1 MKTFL
6 TAAAFAV
13 LASQGSAATISGESF
28 DWRLTTVDS
37 HDRDNLAQYDGGFVV
52 RIHNN
57 TDANIAFDISWRY
70 TREGDRP
77 DVIVTSD
84 SRRFFG
90 WTAEQADAICTAD
103 NCVVR
108 AVLGEDVYGDNGAF
122 WSAGVE
128 RRRRLVD
135 RFSFIGNV
143 AGPIAPVPLPASL
156 PLLAIVLGGAG
167 LIARR
172 RKNA

>member
-1 MKTFL
+1 MKKIL
-6 TAAAFAV
+6 AAAAFAL
-13 LASQGSAATISGESF
+13 LASQGTAATISGESF
-28 DWRLTTVDS
+28 DWRLTTLDS
-37 HDRDNLAQYDGGFVV
+37 SDRANLEQYDGGFVV

-77 DVIVTSD
+77 DVIVLAD
-84 SRRFFG
+84 RRRFFG
-90 WTAEQADAICTAD
+90 WTAEQADEICTAS

-108 AVLGEDVYGDNGAF
+108 AVLGEDVTGDNGAF
-122 WSAGVE
+122 WTAGEE

-135 RFSFIGNV
+135 RFSFDYDM
-143 AGPIAPVPLPASL
+143 AAVPLPASL
-156 PLLAIVLGGAG
+156 PLLAFALGGAG

-172 RKNA
+172 RKKA

>member
-1 MKTFL
+1 MKKIL
-6 TAAAFAV
+6 AAAVFAL
-13 LASQGSAATISGESF
+13 LASQTSAATISGDSF

-37 HDRDNLAQYDGGFVV
+37 HDRENLAQYDGGFVV

-77 DVIVTSD
+77 DVIVLAD
-84 SRRFFG
+84 RRRFFG
-90 WTAEQADAICTAD
+90 WTAEQADEICIAD

-108 AVLGEDVYGDNGAF
+108 AVLGENVTGDNGSF
-122 WSAGVE
+122 WAAGVE

-135 RFSFIGNV
+135 RFSYVGD
-143 AGPIAPVPLPASL
+143 PIAPVPLPASL
-156 PLLAIVLGGAG
+156 PMLAVALAGAG